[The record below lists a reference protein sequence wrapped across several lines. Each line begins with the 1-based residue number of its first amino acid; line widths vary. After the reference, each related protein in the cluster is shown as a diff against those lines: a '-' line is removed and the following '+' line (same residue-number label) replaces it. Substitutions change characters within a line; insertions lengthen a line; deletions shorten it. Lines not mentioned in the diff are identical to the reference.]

1 MLVTQI
7 DHIQI
12 SLQLLSFLFR
22 CTLGSLDYNPHNHYK
37 TWDGRIVM

>member
-12 SLQLLSFLFR
+12 SLKLLSFLFH
-22 CTLGSLDYNPHNHYK
+22 CTLGSL
-37 TWDGRIVM
+37 